1 MKQKLQKY
9 TAEVV
14 ETMPVNPSFRPEIGV
29 GNIIKSCLRETL
41 SLTHQM
47 APSSCLEFE
56 DLGLLPAEALV
67 REVSILGCLEI
78 DGLGQVELLD
88 NHTRAE
94 IKVLVDDIDQ
104 LI

>member
-1 MKQKLQKY
+1 
-9 TAEVV
+9 
-14 ETMPVNPSFRPEIGV
+14 
-29 GNIIKSCLRETL
+29 
-41 SLTHQM
+41 M

-56 DLGLLPAEALV
+56 GLGLLPAEALV

-78 DGLGQVELLD
+78 DRLGQVKLLD

-94 IKVLVDDIDQ
+94 IKVLVDDVDQ